1 MNKVFL
7 ATLTALFLLVILS
20 LAFPKLGSV
29 GMFSYQDVD
38 SKIKNF
44 YELALPGT
52 QVEIVNKQ
60 EEHGMYKI
68 LVKVTSPLGT
78 TYREAYVSKDGYLLT
93 ETPIFVETAT
103 EQINKSKSFVECL
116 ASRGVRIYG
125 LSNQTQTL
133 LQLNILGIYGRL
145 LYVPCDGQLVNN
157 CIAANV
163 TQVPSVVINGN
174 VYPGVKTI
182 DWFIQATGCRF

>member
-1 MNKVFL
+1 MNRIFW
-7 ATLTALFLLVILS
+7 ATLTAILLLIILS
-20 LAFPKLGSV
+20 LAFPKLGSL
-29 GMFSYQDVD
+29 GMFYYQDVD
-38 SKIKNF
+38 SKIKSF
-44 YELALPGT
+44 YELSLPGT

-68 LVKVTSPLGT
+68 LVKVISPLGV

-93 ETPIFVETAT
+93 ENPIFVERAT
-103 EQINKSKSFVECL
+103 EQINKSKNFVECL
-116 ASRGVRIYG
+116 AGKGVRIYG

-163 TQVPSVVINGN
+163 TQVPSVVINGK

-182 DWFIQATGCRF
+182 DWFMQATGCKF